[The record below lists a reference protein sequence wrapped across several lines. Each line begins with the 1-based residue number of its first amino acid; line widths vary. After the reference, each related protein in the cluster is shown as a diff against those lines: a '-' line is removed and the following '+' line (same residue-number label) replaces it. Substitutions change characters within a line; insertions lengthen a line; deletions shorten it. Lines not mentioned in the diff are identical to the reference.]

1 MSVLPTHNPPVASS
15 SSSAASAV
23 LTLTIRFTTGDGDL
37 ILPLPAPQSSTTHTI
52 KQHIR
57 QSRPT
62 LSSRKLR
69 LIHAGK
75 VLPDGPALSTLL
87 PHNNPSIFIHCSVGE
102 PLSPDELA
110 TEESPLIPP
119 EGLGAEASYTQQ
131 QQQQQQQQSTL
142 PAQLG
147 FDRLLTQGFSE
158 GEVAALRAQFARLNP
173 DVDVNGA
180 EDVRALEDRWIDESV
195 GQGQEVV
202 GGAGG
207 GAGTYEDM
215 LLGTAIGFFWP
226 ATIWLAREEGVFT
239 QRRRYAVFAGLCVNL
254 FFGVVRVFG

>member
-1 MSVLPTHNPPVASS
+1 MLS
-15 SSSAASAV
+15 
-23 LTLTIRFTTGDGDL
+23 LTIRFTTGDGDL
-37 ILPLPAPQSSTTHTI
+37 ILPLPSPQSSTTQTI
-52 KQHIR
+52 KHHIR
-57 QSRPT
+57 RSRLT
-62 LSSRKLR
+62 LSNRKLR

-75 VLPDGPALSTLL
+75 VLPDGPSLFTLL
-87 PHNNPSIFIHCSVGE
+87 PHNCPNIFIHCSVGE

-119 EGLGAEASYTQQ
+119 ERLSSETSYTQQ
-131 QQQQQQQQSTL
+131 RQQQQQQSTL

-173 DVDVNGA
+173 DVDVNGT

-202 GGAGG
+202 AAGA

-215 LLGTAIGFFWP
+215 FLGTALGFFWP

-239 QRRRYAVFAGLCVNL
+239 PRRRYAVFAGLCVNL
-254 FFGVVRVFG
+254 FFGVVRGFE